1 MRTLQSCKIANWF
14 AFYQLGFLT
23 LYSLIWIIC
32 FRNLL
37 GHNRIIAINT
47 LPRVNNGNLYFI
59 SLVTIRFWGGF
70 WGRGTQWRS
79 CVKDLFNKGNSAG
92 WQLIYFSQTLNEN
105 YFYFHAY
112 QQHGPNKRYLF
123 KTLYCETHKTMNC
136 FKPENYFMKIMLLC
150 CEKKANKAEKTKPQ
164 TEMVISLWFR
174 SLLAHPKINCD
185 W

>member
-1 MRTLQSCKIANWF
+1 MRTLRSCKIANWF

-32 FRNLL
+32 FRSLL
-37 GHNRIIAINT
+37 GHNRIIAINK

-79 CVKDLFNKGNSAG
+79 CVKDLFNKGNSVG

-105 YFYFHAY
+105 YFYFHTY
-112 QQHGPNKRYLF
+112 QQHRPNTRYLF
-123 KTLYCETHKTMNC
+123 KTLYRKTLKTMNY
-136 FKPENYFMKIMLLC
+136 FKPGNYFMEIMLLC
-150 CEKKANKAEKTKPQ
+150 CEKKANKALE
-164 TEMVISLWFR
+164 
-174 SLLAHPKINCD
+174 N
-185 W
+185 

>member
-1 MRTLQSCKIANWF
+1 MRTLRSCKITNWF

-112 QQHGPNKRYLF
+112 QQHIDQTKDTF
-123 KTLYCETHKTMNC
+123 S
-136 FKPENYFMKIMLLC
+136 KPFTVKL
-150 CEKKANKAEKTKPQ
+150 TKPWIVLTQ
-164 TEMVISLWFR
+164 KRKLNRKQKW
-174 SLLAHPKINCD
+174 
-185 W
+185 